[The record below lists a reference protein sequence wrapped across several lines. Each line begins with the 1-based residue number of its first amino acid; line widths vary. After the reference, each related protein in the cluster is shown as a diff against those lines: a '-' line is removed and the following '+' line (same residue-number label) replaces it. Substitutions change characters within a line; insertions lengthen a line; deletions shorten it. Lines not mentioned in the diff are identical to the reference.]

1 MTWWN
6 CYSAD
11 KFVFSLL
18 AKGWQPFQNDYNH
31 EAEGLWDKRALKQTP
46 LFNQIKVGYKEG
58 VQLYWTPDLFS
69 PLTCFLSFSR
79 CHHRYRIAFQK
90 TILEW
95 KEGKVYC
102 LADGMAFVPFA
113 WVTLVKAAIRLFA
126 TKDEM
131 IYIGIIKLSTFR
143 VILDINLS
151 NREKNLATQL

>member
-18 AKGWQPFQNDYNH
+18 AKGWQPFQNDYIH

-46 LFNQIKVGYKEG
+46 LFNQIKVRYKEG

-79 CHHRYRIAFQK
+79 CHHRYRIASQK
-90 TILEW
+90 TTLEW
-95 KEGKVYC
+95 KESKVYC
-102 LADGMAFVPFA
+102 LADGGGLCSFCMSDSCQSGHKTFCNKVEG
-113 WVTLVKAAIRLFA
+113 WNN
-126 TKDEM
+126 
-131 IYIGIIKLSTFR
+131 IYWDHQIINIQGHFR
-143 VILDINLS
+143 YQSI
-151 NREKNLATQL
+151 K